1 MQNSPLQS
9 AFAIAVPTVKIN
21 IVTPEFGARF
31 PSPLRQVETDP
42 SFLSPSFKMA
52 EADGNSVPL
61 DYSDQEWALL
71 RNVAVPPPKVIP
83 SPVEREPPDK
93 QASKRSRKR
102 SSRRSRRRAST
113 IPHHMPPQPPFLSPQ
128 SPLPPSDIYKIVEPS
143 NVAQPPSP
151 SSVYSKVENNS
162 ILLLPPSPS
171 T

>member
-9 AFAIAVPTVKIN
+9 AFAIAVPTVKIK
-21 IVTPEFGARF
+21 IVTPESGTRF

-93 QASKRSRKR
+93 HASKRRRKC
-102 SSRRSRRRAST
+102 SSRRSRRKAST
-113 IPHHMPPQPPFLSPQ
+113 TPHHKPAGTPLLSPQ
-128 SPLPPSDIYKIVEPS
+128 LPLPPSNINKRFEPS
-143 NVAQPPSP
+143 NVAQPLSP
-151 SSVYSKVENNS
+151 SSV
-162 ILLLPPSPS
+162 
-171 T
+171 